1 MFLEF
6 FRFELREQLRSPLLW
21 LLAGLFALLGFGA
34 AASDAVQI
42 GGSIGNVNRNS
53 PFVIIQFMALFS
65 IMGMLIVPVFV
76 SSALLRDFDQGT
88 AELIFASPIRKRDY
102 LFGRLSAA
110 LLASVVAFVV
120 IALGM
125 FVAQFMPWIDEA
137 RLGPV
142 SLAPYLWSFVVLVI
156 PNLLFTCALLALL
169 AILTRSI
176 LWVYLGVIGFL
187 VLYGV
192 SATLLRNLDNVW
204 LATMLE
210 PLGIRAFSWTTR
222 YWSVEQRNTQLPEL
236 AGYLVSNR
244 ALWIPVSLAM
254 FGAAFALF
262 RTERTGTSGR
272 RWWRRKG
279 AAVQPVAQASS
290 PRPAVAAVPRVQP
303 MFGNA
308 TTWRQ
313 FLQQLRFDSVGVFV
327 SVPFLIILIFG
338 MANFIPSALESQ
350 SMYGTSTWPVTS
362 QMLSLLQG
370 AYSWLLVIIALFYA
384 GELVWKERSARI
396 HEVTDAMPVSNGV
409 PLVAKFVAL
418 VAVILCFQV
427 LGGLVSIVLQLAKGY
442 TQIEPLVYLKT
453 LSLNSLAFI
462 LMGGLALCL
471 QVFTNN
477 KFMGY
482 AALILVMIGQGV
494 LAYLDFTHNLYTFG
508 NWPNAPYSDM
518 NGYGH
523 FLKGQL
529 WFQAYWGVLLLALLL
544 LSAALWVRGV
554 DSGRRHRWK
563 QLRQRLHGT
572 PGIALAASLLVFI
585 GIGSWLFWNTNIRND
600 YVSPQQ
606 RLDQM
611 ARYEKEYRQY
621 EHLPQPKIV
630 ASRSDVD
637 LRPET
642 QSMTADVVYTVHN
655 PHDTAIPEVHLQV
668 VDHRAL
674 VSVDLGGEALVKD
687 DEELGYRIYRL
698 ERPLQPGERREFRF
712 RVDYH
717 PRGITNTT
725 AQTQF
730 VENGS
735 FFNNS
740 LFPSFGYNPAAEITD
755 RNDRRKRDLGEP
767 RRMPK
772 LEDEAARANTYLG
785 DDGDWIE
792 FSTTI
797 CTEPDQVAL
806 APGYIEREFER
817 DGRRCFSYAMD
828 RPMLNFHAYLSGRWE
843 VKKGTYKDIPIEVYY
858 DPKHPFNVDRMIEAT
873 QKSVAYFEGNFTPYQ
888 HKQFRIIEFPG
899 YASFAQAFANTIPYS
914 ESIGFIA
921 DLRDKDVIDYVF
933 YVTAHEAAHQWWA
946 HQVIGA
952 NVQGATMLSES
963 LAQYSAL
970 MVMEKEYGRD
980 KMRQF
985 LKYELDRYLGGRGG
999 ERIEELPLYRNE
1011 NQPYIHYRKGSLVF
1025 YRLREEIGEEAL
1037 NRALKRFL
1045 EDKAYQQAPFTTSRE
1060 LLAYLRAEA
1069 RPDQQGLITDLFEK
1083 ITFYDN
1089 RVVDAKASKRDD
1101 GRYDVTL
1108 TLHAAKLHADG
1119 AGKETPGELD
1129 DWIDVGVFARGPSG
1143 KERDERVLYLE
1154 RHHVTSGD
1162 PMITVTVDEL
1172 PYEAGFDPYNK
1183 LIDRVSGDNRKRV
1196 SI

>member
-1 MFLEF
+1 MFFEF

-34 AASDAVQI
+34 AASDAVVI
-42 GGSIGNVNRNS
+42 GGGIGNVNRNA
-53 PFVIIQFMALFS
+53 PFVIVQFMALFS

-88 AELIFASPIRKRDY
+88 AELIFASPVRKRDY
-102 LFGRLSAA
+102 LLGRLSAA

-125 FVAQFMPWIDEA
+125 FIAQFMPWIDEA

-142 SLAPYLWSFVVLVI
+142 SLMPYLWSFAVIVI

-192 SATLLRNLDNVW
+192 SAALLRNLDNIW
-204 LATMLE
+204 LATLIE
-210 PLGIRAFSWTTR
+210 PLGIRAFVWTTR
-222 YWSVEQRNTQLPEL
+222 YWTVEERNADLPEI
-236 AGYLVSNR
+236 ARYIGANR
-244 ALWIPVSLAM
+244 ALWIPLSLAM
-254 FGAAFALF
+254 FAAAFALF
-262 RTERTGTSGR
+262 RTERTGTARR
-272 RWWRRKG
+272 RWWRRKPAAQAEG
-279 AAVQPVAQASS
+279 AAPVRRGAS
-290 PRPAVAAVPRVQP
+290 VPRVVP
-303 MFGNA
+303 AFGA
-308 TTWRQ
+308 GTTWKQ
-313 FLQQLRFDSVGVFV
+313 FLHQLRFDGIGVFV
-327 SVPFLIILIFG
+327 SVPFIIMLVFG
-338 MANFIPSALESQ
+338 LANFVPNALEGP
-350 SMYGTSTWPVTS
+350 SMYGTTAWPVTS
-362 QMLSLLQG
+362 QMLTLLQG

-384 GELVWKERSARI
+384 GELVWKERAARM
-396 HEVTDAMPVSNGV
+396 HEVTDAMPVANGV
-409 PLVAKFVAL
+409 PLAAKLLAL
-418 VAVILCFQV
+418 VGVVFAFQ
-427 LGGLVSIVLQLAKGY
+427 LIGGLASIAIQLAKGY
-442 TQIEPLVYLKT
+442 AQVEPLVYLKT
-453 LSLNSLAFI
+453 LALNSVAFI

-477 KFMGY
+477 KFAGY

-523 FLKGQL
+523 FLVPQL
-529 WFQAYWGVLLLALLL
+529 WFQLYWGVLLLALLL

-554 DSGRRHRWK
+554 DQGWRHRWT
-563 QLRQRLHGT
+563 QLRTRMRGGHAAAFAV
-572 PGIALAASLLVFI
+572 ALLAFA
-585 GIGSWLFWNTNIRND
+585 GIGGWLYWNTNVLND
-600 YVSPQQ
+600 YTTPQQ
-606 RLDQM
+606 RLDRQ
-611 ARYEKEYRQY
+611 ARYEREYRQY
-621 EHLPQPKIV
+621 ERLPQPKIV
-630 ASRSDVD
+630 GSRSEVD

-655 PHDTAIPEVHLQV
+655 PHDVAIPDVHVQMM
-668 VDHRAL
+668 DDRAL
-674 VSVDLGGEALVKD
+674 ASVDLGGAELTRH

-698 ERPLQPGERREFRF
+698 DRPMQPGEQREFRF

-717 PRGITNTT
+717 PRGITNTQ
-725 AQTQF
+725 AQTQL
-730 VENGS
+730 VDNGS
-735 FFNNS
+735 FFNNA
-740 LFPSFGYNPAAEITD
+740 LFPSFGYNPRGEIGD
-755 RNDRRKRDLGEP
+755 RNERRKRDLGEP

-772 LEDEAARANTYLG
+772 LEDEAARADTYIG

-797 CTEPDQVAL
+797 CTAPDQIAL

-828 RPMLNFHAYLSGRWE
+828 RPMLNFHAFLSARWE
-843 VKKGTYKDIPIEVYY
+843 VRKGTYKDIPIEVYY

-873 QKSVAYFEGNFTPYQ
+873 QKSLAYFEEHFTPYQ
-888 HKQFRIIEFPG
+888 HRQFRIIEFPNYSG
-899 YASFAQAFANTIPYS
+899 SFAQAFANTIPYS
-914 ESIGFIA
+914 EAIGFVA
-921 DLRDKDVIDYVF
+921 DLRDPDAIDYVF

-952 NVQGATMLSES
+952 NVQGATVLSES

-970 MVMEKEYGRD
+970 MVMEKEYGRQR
-980 KMRQF
+980 MRQF

-999 ERIEELPLYRNE
+999 EIIEEQPLYRNE

-1025 YRLREEIGEEAL
+1025 YRLREEMGDEAL

-1045 EDKAYQQAPFTTSRE
+1045 EDKGYQQAPFTTSLE
-1060 LLAYLRAEA
+1060 LLDYIRAEA
-1069 RPDQQGLITDLFEK
+1069 GAEQQGLITDLFEK

-1089 RVVDAKASKRDD
+1089 RVVDARARKRDD

-1108 TLHAAKLHADG
+1108 TLHAAKRHADG
-1119 AGKETPGELD
+1119 MGKETPVELD
-1129 DWIDVGVFARGPSG
+1129 DWIEVGVFARGPSG
-1143 KERDERVLYLE
+1143 KERDEKVLYLE
-1154 RHHVTSGD
+1154 RHHVTAGD
-1162 PMITVTVDEL
+1162 PVITVTVDEL
-1172 PYEAGFDPYNK
+1172 PHEAGFDPYNK

-1196 SI
+1196 SM